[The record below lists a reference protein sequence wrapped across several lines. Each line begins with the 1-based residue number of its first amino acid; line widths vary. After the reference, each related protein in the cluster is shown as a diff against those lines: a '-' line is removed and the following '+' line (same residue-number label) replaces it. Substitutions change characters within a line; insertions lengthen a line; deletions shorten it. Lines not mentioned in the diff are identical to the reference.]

1 MGQVSVFAGPERRR
15 RWSQDERLRILQ
27 EAFAPG
33 ACVSEVARRHDV
45 STSLVY
51 AWRKQFAPPLTPVDE
66 GLGFAEAVVTEA
78 HGPVPAAGASG
89 AVVIVEMPRGR
100 VSISASA
107 SPALAGAVLR
117 ALR

>member
-1 MGQVSVFAGPERRR
+1 MGQVSVFSGPERRR
-15 RWSQDERLRILQ
+15 RWSDDERLRILQ
-27 EAFAPG
+27 EAFASG
-33 ACVSEVARRHDV
+33 TCVSDVARRHEV

-51 AWRKQFAPPLTPVDE
+51 AWRKLFSPPMTPADDAMS
-66 GLGFAEAVVTEA
+66 FAEAVVTEP
-78 HGPVPAAGASG
+78 HGPVATAAASG